1 MFRPLRTCVLAAALL
16 AAGLAP
22 ALGAAAANPP
32 AAEPAAAATEPAAPA
47 APAPSLEMMLRDAQS
62 AAARGDIAAA
72 LQLHHTAI
80 IFAPA
85 EPAAYNAL
93 AQLHANENQLELAQ
107 RYYTIALEIDPANPT
122 ALKGLALLELAAGDR
137 ASAEARHAIL
147 VRACGQTCPETIQV
161 AQALMAAPAPMPN

>member
-1 MFRPLRTCVLAAALL
+1 MFRPFRTSVLAAALL

-22 ALGAAAANPP
+22 AL
-32 AAEPAAAATEPAAPA
+32 AAEPASPAPADAPA
-47 APAPSLEMMLRDAQS
+47 APATPPPSLEMMLRDAQN

-93 AQLHANENQLELAQ
+93 AQLHARENQLELAQ